1 VNESGEETSISFTRD
16 EHSTP
21 ANPRSLTEETTA
33 SKPPPTPPRAPPQ
46 VFAQNLAQ
54 GLHMPRSL
62 YQFLSPPCRTCSAQV
77 HIAMRRVA
85 SYAFETKA
93 TRTRMHTHTHTHT
106 HKQGLLMCMCI
117 HGLPICKEVML
128 CKGEASSR
136 GRRREDL
143 SPKSQT
149 GFGRKGSSRCSRLPT
164 VSGS

>member
-1 VNESGEETSISFTRD
+1 MNESGEETSISFTRD

-106 HKQGLLMCMCI
+106 QTRTPYVHVYTRAPYLQGGNALQRR
-117 HGLPICKEVML
+117 GVK
-128 CKGEASSR
+128 SR
-136 GRRREDL
+136 KKTRRPVPQESDR
-143 SPKSQT
+143 
-149 GFGRKGSSRCSRLPT
+149 FR
-164 VSGS
+164 